1 MFPFR
6 RFPSYT
12 YEFSIWYHNMTYG
25 GLLHSVIP
33 GSKSAYD
40 SPRHFVVSHDLLRL
54 PMPRHSLCAL
64 CSLTIE
70 LCFDSRLNFEIVVI
84 YPKIFSW
91 IFDSFPHLHL
101 LSLFSFQ
108 DTSCFK
114 ETRRVANDTVVFAF
128 SLRELLSLSFR
139 FVCRELFRRF

>member
-1 MFPFR
+1 
-6 RFPSYT
+6 
-12 YEFSIWYHNMTYG
+12 MTYG

-84 YPKIFSW
+84 YPKFFLEYLTRFLICIYFHCSVFK
-91 IFDSFPHLHL
+91 ILRVSEKHAGFHCRTLCFLPQAAPCSSS
-101 LSLFSFQ
+101 LS
-108 DTSCFK
+108 
-114 ETRRVANDTVVFAF
+114 ANVFAF
-128 SLRELLSLSFR
+128 SLREQSSLIFH
-139 FVCRELFRRF
+139 FV